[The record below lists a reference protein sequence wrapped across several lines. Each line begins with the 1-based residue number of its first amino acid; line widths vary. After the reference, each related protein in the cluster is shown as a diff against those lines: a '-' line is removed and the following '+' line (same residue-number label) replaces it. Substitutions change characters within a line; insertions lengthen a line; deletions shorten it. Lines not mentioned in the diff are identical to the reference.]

1 MIRLR
6 SHLPSYVRQNA
17 PMHVSAKS
25 DYAMRALV
33 ELASA
38 QENAP
43 GKWVSSESIAEHQGI
58 SVKFLEGIMRDLRQA
73 DLVISQRGSDG
84 GYQLNRPATGIS
96 VADAVRAVDGP
107 LAAVRGERP
116 EDLLYPS
123 PAAGL
128 RNVWVA
134 LRASMRDVLEQVTV
148 SQVLH
153 DDFPPHIK
161 DLLSAP
167 DAWHRRERHSPS
179 SLNQPSRE

>member
-1 MIRLR
+1 
-6 SHLPSYVRQNA
+6 
-17 PMHVSAKS
+17 MHVSAKS

-43 GKWVSSESIAEHQGI
+43 GKWISSESIAEHQGI

-179 SLNQPSRE
+179 SLNQPSLE